1 MVPDEVDSAP
11 RLLVV
16 VVGDARALPGSALAA
31 LTGAGAMVARFPTP
45 DAAMEWLAQAAG
57 PPRTVRVGGL
67 EIDRQRRL
75 AAWDSAPLPLT
86 DQELDLLLA
95 LAEAPDHTL
104 AFRELDLRVWGDRH
118 RRDTQRIRSAVKRL
132 RRKLDGA
139 GCTVRALRG
148 VGFQLVL
155 RRAPGP

>member
-1 MVPDEVDSAP
+1 LVPDEADSAP
-11 RLLVV
+11 SLLVI

-31 LTGAGAMVARFPTP
+31 LTGAGAIVARFPTRG
-45 DAAMEWLAQAAG
+45 AAMEWLAQTAG

-75 AAWDSAPLPLT
+75 AAWGSSPLRLT

-104 AFRELDLRVWGDRH
+104 SFRELDRRVWGDH

-132 RRKLDGA
+132 RRKLEAA
-139 GCTVRALRG
+139 GCTVRAVRG

-155 RRAPGP
+155 LEAEA